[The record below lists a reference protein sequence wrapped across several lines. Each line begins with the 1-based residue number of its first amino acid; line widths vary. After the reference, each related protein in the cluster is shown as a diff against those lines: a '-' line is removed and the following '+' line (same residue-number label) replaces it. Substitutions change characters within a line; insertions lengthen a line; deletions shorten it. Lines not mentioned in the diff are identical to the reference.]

1 MSGETKVVCVTGAS
15 GYVASWLVKL
25 LLQRGYAVKASVRDP
40 NDTNKTEHLLS
51 LDGAKERLHLFKAD
65 LLEEGSFDAVV
76 DGCVGVFHTA
86 SPVQFSVTD
95 PQAELVEPAVKGT
108 LNVLQSC
115 VKSPAVKR
123 VVMTSS
129 MAAVMSTG
137 KPLTSDVV
145 VDETYYSDPLFCEK
159 IKLWYRL
166 SKTLA
171 EQAAWK
177 FAEENG
183 IDLVTLHPGFTI
195 GPLLRPTLNISIKFF
210 QNLMS
215 GIETPFIN
223 YPFVDV
229 RDIASAH
236 IQAFEVPSAKGRYCL
251 VAQVADGPD
260 TLKILQQLYPTL
272 CLPEFGN
279 PSDSKFQVSIEKA
292 KGLGINFLPLETSI
306 RDTVESLKEK
316 GFLNI

>member
-115 VKSPAVKR
+115 VKFPAVKR

-159 IKLWYRL
+159 IKQWYRL

-215 GIETPFIN
+215 
-223 YPFVDV
+223 
-229 RDIASAH
+229 
-236 IQAFEVPSAKGRYCL
+236 

-292 KGLGINFLPLETSI
+292 KGLGINFLPLEKSI

>member
-76 DGCVGVFHTA
+76 DECVCVFHTA
-86 SPVQFSVTD
+86 SPVQFS
-95 PQAELVEPAVKGT
+95 AELVEPAVKGT

-115 VKSPAVKR
+115 VKFPAVKR

-159 IKLWYRL
+159 IKQWYRL

-215 GIETPFIN
+215 
-223 YPFVDV
+223 
-229 RDIASAH
+229 
-236 IQAFEVPSAKGRYCL
+236 

-292 KGLGINFLPLETSI
+292 KGLGINFLPLEKSI